1 MTLISGDRLEST
13 AQSKSDPSR
22 YHIVRGSNG
31 RILVDIEK
39 AKQAMDYAMK
49 QNLKDR
55 HSEQPEEN
63 EDSRYH
69 KVRGSQGRII
79 VDVKKAQQAMD
90 YAMKQHAIARRK
102 AQKENVE
109 EV

>member
-1 MTLISGDRLEST
+1 MTSLLSNHL
-13 AQSKSDPSR
+13 QSAPKDQNEDSR

-90 YAMKQHAIARRK
+90 YAMKQRAIASRK